1 MKSRMFVLIVMFAGF
16 LLAGSMTSPVNAQE
30 AKAKKEMVKAK
41 KYYCPHHP
49 NEVSDKPGKCPVC
62 GMAMVEMK
70 DMGKT
75 HDGKTMKMDKD
86 TMKGDMKKMNHEK
99 MMKDSK
105 NMKPGM
111 KEMKKDST
119 KMKPEKM

>member
-1 MKSRMFVLIVMFAGF
+1 MKSRMFVLVLMVAGL
-16 LLAGSMTSPVNAQE
+16 LLAGSMTRPAGAQE
-30 AKAKKEMVKAK
+30 AKAKKEMVKTK

-62 GMAMVEMK
+62 GMDMVEMK
-70 DMGKT
+70 DMGKSQ
-75 HDGKTMKMDKD
+75 DVKTMKMDKD

-111 KEMKKDST
+111 KKMEKDSA

>member
-1 MKSRMFVLIVMFAGF
+1 MKIRMFVLIVMVAGV
-16 LLAGSMTSPVNAQE
+16 LLAASTTSPVNAQE
-30 AKAKKEMVKAK
+30 VKAKKEMVKAK

-75 HDGKTMKMDKD
+75 HDAKTMKMDKD

-119 KMKPEKM
+119 TMKPEKM